1 MPNPRCISIAI
12 GVLLTGASSLSFA
25 QAVHSAAGALPGDRV
40 SATSYVA
47 PTSNVRSFSS
57 DRQRSAPP
65 LPTAA
70 TQGAR
75 VSPANS
81 LPAAQPS
88 PQPSP
93 RFSAPPTLSFED
105 ALEEGVTIDVVDMAL
120 SDFLEA
126 LTPSGWRMRFQH
138 VSDSVKEMRIDFTAQ
153 GVSRRD
159 VLHDILGDAQLTVQ
173 PFDGFD
179 TPLLLITS
187 DD

>member
-12 GVLLTGASSLSFA
+12 GVLLTGVSSLSFA
-25 QAVHSAAGALPGDRV
+25 QAVHSAAGVLPGDRV
-40 SATSYVA
+40 SATPYVA
-47 PTSNVRSFSS
+47 PTSSVRSFSS

-65 LPTAA
+65 LPAA
-70 TQGAR
+70 TTQGAH
-75 VSPANS
+75 VSPASS

-88 PQPSP
+88 P
-93 RFSAPPTLSFED
+93 RFSAPTTLSFED

-126 LTPSGWRMRFQH
+126 LTPHGWRMRFQH